1 MPMSERKRISPAN
14 ESDPFHIVHKV
25 PAGDSPY
32 VRAKH
37 VQVRDFLVL
46 ELNFMFFTFV
56 LIWFLFLMKLLFGLS
71 LVSCFFE
78 FPGS

>member
-14 ESDPFHIVHKV
+14 ESDPFNIVHKV

-37 VQVRDFLVL
+37 VQVRDFSVL